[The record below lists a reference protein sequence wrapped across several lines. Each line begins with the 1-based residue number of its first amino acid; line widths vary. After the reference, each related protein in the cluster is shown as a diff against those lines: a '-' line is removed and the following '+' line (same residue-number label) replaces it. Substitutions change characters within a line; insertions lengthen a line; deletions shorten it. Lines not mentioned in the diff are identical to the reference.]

1 MRVNSI
7 AAVIFLLAASVTS
20 WSQPRAEVT
29 EWKKSFG
36 KVEQGDPVKFDY
48 EVRNTGDQP
57 LVFERYDVECSCT
70 AAQLPKVPLLPGK
83 ATTITVTFNT
93 SSAIG
98 RQDRVV
104 KVYCNDPKK
113 LIRLRFKGDVDSK
126 R

>member
-1 MRVNSI
+1 MRRHPI
-7 AAVIFLLAASVTS
+7 CATILLLTAYLSS

-48 EVRNTGDQP
+48 EIRNTGDQP
-57 LVFERYDVECSCT
+57 LVFERYEVACSCT
-70 AAQLPKVPLLPGK
+70 AAQLPPQPLLPGK
-83 ATTITVTFNT
+83 TATITVTFNT

-104 KVYCNDPKK
+104 KIYSNDPKK
-113 LIRLRFKGDVDSK
+113 LIRLRLKGDVDSK